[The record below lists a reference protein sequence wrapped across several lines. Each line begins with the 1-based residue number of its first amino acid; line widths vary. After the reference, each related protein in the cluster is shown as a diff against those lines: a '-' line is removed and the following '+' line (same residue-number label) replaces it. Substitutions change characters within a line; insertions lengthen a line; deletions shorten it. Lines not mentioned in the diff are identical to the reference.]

1 MSNEFLSST
10 IITSS
15 LFFISE
21 IMPFLPI
28 KSNGLVHTIM
38 NLIKNFSQNNS
49 ISQTSNIIKNGDW
62 NSCID
67 KITGKTYYVNNKTMK
82 IQWDK
87 PKEWVDKFSD
97 DKITLDEIKI
107 MVDELNQKLK
117 ILPNEIE
124 TILNKP
130 STSK

>member
-1 MSNEFLSST
+1 MNTELLSST

-21 IMPFLPI
+21 IMPFLPTE
-28 KSNGLVHTIM
+28 SNGVVHTIM
-38 NLIKNFSQNNS
+38 NFIKNFLKNNPV
-49 ISQTSNIIKNGDW
+49 SQTPNIIKNGDW
-62 NSCID
+62 SSCVD

-87 PKEWVDKFSD
+87 PKEWNDKFSE

-117 ILPNEIE
+117 VLPNEIE
-124 TILNKP
+124 TILQK
-130 STSK
+130 K